1 MGQLPT
7 YWRTAKITPTLK
19 KGKPPD
25 MPQSYRPISLTS
37 CLAKVA
43 ERMVNTRL
51 YYWLESNHILNTM
64 QAGFRKGCRTEDQL
78 FRFIQNTLDGF
89 QESKTTTAVFID
101 LQQAYDRV
109 WRKGLLIK
117 MNNIGIHGKMFNWIH
132 SFLSNR
138 TIQTTVNNTTSS
150 KMTQE
155 EGLPQGSALSCT
167 LFLIFINDLPDLLKV
182 SRALFADDLVI
193 WTTEKYPILARAKLR
208 KALAT
213 IGAYCNFWKLKINCQ
228 KSVYTIFSRSHIN
241 AARNLNLFLDGNPIT
256 KVDNPAYLGVTLD
269 RQLTMKTFLQN
280 LKDKASKRLNLIKCL
295 ATTKWGANK
304 ATLRNIYL
312 GYVRSAMDYALPIQA
327 IASKANRESLDKV
340 QNQSLRLICGG
351 MRSTPSA
358 ACEIDANVEP
368 LDLRRERAVLESV
381 ERYKRM
387 DESHPNKKLVD
398 TWKPINRLKQKSP
411 LQIAENLEKVHNLPS
426 DRQSELQ
433 HSILAP
439 WSQLKMPNIKTA
451 LIDKTVNK
459 KSDPHSL
466 KMCSLE
472 TVDSYP
478 TSWMHAY
485 TDGSASNGTSKA
497 GFGVYMK
504 FPDGRTYDHCDA
516 CGELCS
522 NYEAEII
529 ALTSATEL
537 TFQYFSRC
545 DHQAVNVVI
554 FTDSLSALQAL
565 ENYSSSQDRD
575 ICRLAQSLNKLL
587 TSYDVQ
593 VTLQWIPGHEDVSG
607 NERADRLAKEG
618 SKKEQYEKQ
627 CSYQT
632 VKKMIKNNSKKA
644 WMNRWEKGNT
654 GRTMFSNMA
663 KPMPKDSIN
672 LLPRQDQ
679 SLIFQLRTGH
689 APLNLHLNRI
699 NPQHLPLCRNCD
711 NPYESTAHV
720 LFDCQATESLRKEL
734 LPPFPTLENVLYG
747 CSQQLQSTCKFV
759 YCHMLKRV
767 V

>member
-1 MGQLPT
+1 
-7 YWRTAKITPTLK
+7 
-19 KGKPPD
+19 
-25 MPQSYRPISLTS
+25 MPI
-37 CLAKVA
+37 
-43 ERMVNTRL
+43 
-51 YYWLESNHILNTM
+51 
-64 QAGFRKGCRTEDQL
+64 
-78 FRFIQNTLDGF
+78 
-89 QESKTTTAVFID
+89 
-101 LQQAYDRV
+101 
-109 WRKGLLIK
+109 
-117 MNNIGIHGKMFNWIH
+117 
-132 SFLSNR
+132 
-138 TIQTTVNNTTSS
+138 
-150 KMTQE
+150 
-155 EGLPQGSALSCT
+155 
-167 LFLIFINDLPDLLKV
+167 
-182 SRALFADDLVI
+182 
-193 WTTEKYPILARAKLR
+193 
-208 KALAT
+208 
-213 IGAYCNFWKLKINCQ
+213 
-228 KSVYTIFSRSHIN
+228 
-241 AARNLNLFLDGNPIT
+241 
-256 KVDNPAYLGVTLD
+256 
-269 RQLTMKTFLQN
+269 
-280 LKDKASKRLNLIKCL
+280 
-295 ATTKWGANK
+295 
-304 ATLRNIYL
+304 
-312 GYVRSAMDYALPIQA
+312 
-327 IASKANRESLDKV
+327 
-340 QNQSLRLICGG
+340 
-351 MRSTPSA
+351 
-358 ACEIDANVEP
+358 
-368 LDLRRERAVLESV
+368 
-381 ERYKRM
+381 
-387 DESHPNKKLVD
+387 
-398 TWKPINRLKQKSP
+398 
-411 LQIAENLEKVHNLPS
+411 
-426 DRQSELQ
+426 
-433 HSILAP
+433 
-439 WSQLKMPNIKTA
+439 IKTA
-451 LIDKTVNK
+451 LIDETVNK
-459 KSDPHSL
+459 QSDPHLL

-632 VKKMIKNNSKKA
+632 VKKIIKNDSKKA

-699 NPQHLPLCRNCD
+699 NPQHLPICRNCD
-711 NPYESTAHV
+711 YPYESTAHV
-720 LFDCQATESLRKEL
+720 LFDCQTTKSLRKEF
-734 LPPFPTLENVLYG
+734 LPPTPTIQNVLYG
-747 CSQQLQSTCKFV
+747 CTQQLQSTCKFV
-759 YCHMLKRV
+759 HSHMLKRV